1 MPIKGEVYM
10 PTKFIPL
17 GGMFVQVTADDG
29 NVKQYPISTSVEP
42 FTAEITLEPER
53 ELIDV
58 TYSFRKTEGK
68 QNED

>member
-1 MPIKGEVYM
+1 M

-17 GGMFVQVTADDG
+17 GGMFVQVTDNEG

-58 TYSFRKTEGK
+58 RYASTKTEGK

>member
-1 MPIKGEVYM
+1 M

-17 GGMFVQVTADDG
+17 GGMFVQVTDSDG
-29 NVKQYPISTSVEP
+29 NVKQYPISMSVEP
-42 FTAEITLEPER
+42 FTAEITLGPER

-58 TYSFRKTEGK
+58 SYSFRKTDKKTEGK